1 MKAKTAA
8 GPQWASLGQRRGWF
22 PMQNG
27 NGGAS
32 SLFGSKAA
40 IEVERALTEVRAGRP
55 LRMASRLTTETV
67 LPVDGLDDARLREF
81 TDLCAPSTIKLIISA
96 TRAQALG
103 IATDGAVMIALS
115 PATTSAQIHTLV
127 AEQGARLTL
136 PVVVSNE
143 PSAVVALMKLAQQ
156 LPAALVAPAL
166 PKHDALS
173 ALTADAVA
181 TYKHE
186 LVESLAIAGEARVP
200 LANAQLTRFVVFR
213 DAAGNNP
220 VAVVIGNPDTT
231 TAVPVRIHS
240 SCLTGDVFGSR
251 RCDCGD
257 QLQLAITRIDA
268 AGGGVVLY
276 MPQEGRGLGLVNKMH
291 AYELQDDGLDTVD
304 ANTMLGFED
313 DERDYGGAAR
323 MLAILGISH
332 VDLMTNNPT
341 KLRGLA
347 DAGITVGC
355 RMPIEA
361 PVNSDNRR
369 YLTAKAKRAGHQ
381 LDYLVNALHA
391 TQRAPE
397 RVR

>member
-1 MKAKTAA
+1 MKAKTAV
-8 GPQWASLGQRRGWF
+8 GSQWASLGQRRGWF

-55 LRMASRLTTETV
+55 MRMVSRTTTETV
-67 LPVDGLDDARLREF
+67 LSVDGLDDARLREF
-81 TDLCAPSTIKLIISA
+81 AALCTPSPLKLVISA

-103 IATDGAVMIALS
+103 VDTDGSATITLS
-115 PATTSAQIHTLV
+115 STINASQIHTLV

-136 PVVVSNE
+136 PVVVSSE
-143 PSAVVALMKLAQQ
+143 PSAIVALMKLAQK
-156 LPAALVAPAL
+156 LPAALVAPASS
-166 PKHDALS
+166 KHDTLPALN
-173 ALTADAVA
+173 ADEVA
-181 TYKHE
+181 TYKYE

-257 QLQLAITRIDA
+257 QLQLAISRIEA
-268 AGGGVVLY
+268 TGGGVVLY

-323 MLAILGISH
+323 MLEILGISH

>member
-1 MKAKTAA
+1 
-8 GPQWASLGQRRGWF
+8 
-22 PMQNG
+22 MQNG

-55 LRMASRLTTETV
+55 MRMVSRTTTETV
-67 LPVDGLDDARLREF
+67 LSVDGLDDARLREF
-81 TDLCAPSTIKLIISA
+81 AALCTPSPLKLVISA

-103 IATDGAVMIALS
+103 VDTDGSATITLS
-115 PATTSAQIHTLV
+115 STINASQIHTLV

-136 PVVVSNE
+136 PVVVSSE
-143 PSAVVALMKLAQQ
+143 PSAIVALMKLAQK
-156 LPAALVAPAL
+156 LPAALVAPASS
-166 PKHDALS
+166 KHDTLPALN
-173 ALTADAVA
+173 ADEVA
-181 TYKHE
+181 TYKYE

-257 QLQLAITRIDA
+257 QLQLAISRIEA
-268 AGGGVVLY
+268 TGGGVVLY

-323 MLAILGISH
+323 MLEILGISH